1 MPDYI
6 IEMLSHWPTEKELIM
21 ISIAAAII
29 FVAYGI
35 GFLIAKFL
43 GPKLCRHI
51 EGHEEI
57 KHVDLLAIAI
67 KIMGHL
73 ISALIVTAALYFYPW
88 EIHPQLLLTIAM
100 AFALAA
106 AAQKL
111 LRGLKIGFWSATAVS
126 FVAFIWTI
134 RSTLISF
141 GHSLTITTAEDSE
154 TIGGFPLSLEFVIT
168 AVVVVIVFVAAI
180 RLGGRLISILLERN
194 DHVDDGQRVLVEKLA
209 NVAMIVVG
217 FLLATD
223 ILGIDL
229 TALAFFSGAFGLAI
243 GFGFQKTFGNLISG
257 IILLMDRSIK
267 PGDVIAVED
276 SFGWVNKIGIR
287 AVSIITRDG
296 KEHLIPN
303 ENLMTNEVEN
313 WSYSSK
319 NVRIRIPVGVAYN
332 SDIRLVEKIL
342 LDLAKDHKR
351 ILKKPEPKVLI
362 KEFGDNSV
370 NFEYRVWIR
379 DPEEG
384 VSNLKSDVMKQIWF
398 EFEKQGVDFP
408 FPQRDVH
415 LDITQDTLDALKK
428 IK

>member
-6 IEMLSHWPTEKELIM
+6 IEMLSNWPAEKELIM

-267 PGDVIAVED
+267 PGDVIAIGD

-303 ENLMTNEVEN
+303 ENMMTNEVEN

-319 NVRIRIPVGVAYN
+319 NVRVRIPVGVAYN

-384 VSNLKSDVMKQIWF
+384 VSNLKSDVMKQIWS
-398 EFEKQGVDFP
+398 EFEKHGVEFP

>member
-43 GPKLCRHI
+43 GPKLCRLI